1 MSSQLKLTDITK
13 KFEANTVN
21 EKVAL
26 DHLNLTVEPGQF
38 VTVLGSNG
46 SGKSTMFNVILG
58 SLFPDEGKV
67 YLGDKDIT
75 KLKDYKRALNIGCL
89 YQNPLRGTAPNLT
102 IEEKLDTICK
112 KIYHANG
119 VQLTANAV
127 KQAKQRVGV
136 VFDTCSFPEE
146 MTVASVGKL
155 MSYSYDS
162 WSPADF
168 EQRLA
173 QFQLPKSKT
182 VKDLSRG
189 MSMKLSLA
197 CALAHD
203 PDLLILDEATAGL
216 DPLARE
222 EALDILRGYMRDE
235 RHGILMSSHITSDLE
250 KIADY
255 IVCIDAGRIVFAVEK
270 DTITD
275 LAGIAHCRATDYPGE
290 LRSMRHPYGID
301 VLAPDRFAFAENFKN
316 IAVDK
321 ADIDVYMGM
330 MLKGEVR

>member
-1 MSSQLKLTDITK
+1 MNDLLRIRSLSKHYDGFDLRNVD
-13 KFEANTVN
+13 
-21 EKVAL
+21 
-26 DHLNLTVEPGQF
+26 LTVPAGSVVGF
-38 VTVLGSNG
+38 IGSNG
-46 SGKSTMFNVILG
+46 AGKTTTIKAILG
-58 SLFPDEGKV
+58 LIYPDAGSIEL
-67 YLGDKDIT
+67 LGQNVGEHAGSKAIKD
-75 KLKDYKRALNIGCL
+75 
-89 YQNPLRGTAPNLT
+89 
-102 IEEKLDTICK
+102 
-112 KIYHANG
+112 
-119 VQLTANAV
+119 
-127 KQAKQRVGV
+127 AKQRTGV

-203 PDLLILDEATAGL
+203 PDLLILDEATAGSTRS
-216 DPLARE
+216 PARKRSTSC
-222 EALDILRGYMRDE
+222 AATCA
-235 RHGILMSSHITSDLE
+235 MSATASSCPATSR
-250 KIADY
+250 ATSRRSPDY

-275 LAGIAHCRATDYPGE
+275 LAGIAHCRATDYERIAESGFFAPGE

>member
-1 MSSQLKLTDITK
+1 MNDLLRIRSLSKHYDGFDLRNVD
-13 KFEANTVN
+13 
-21 EKVAL
+21 
-26 DHLNLTVEPGQF
+26 LTVPAGSVVGF
-38 VTVLGSNG
+38 IGSNG
-46 SGKSTMFNVILG
+46 AGKTTTIKAILG
-58 SLFPDEGKV
+58 LIYPDAGSIEL
-67 YLGDKDIT
+67 LGQNVGEHAGSKAIKD
-75 KLKDYKRALNIGCL
+75 
-89 YQNPLRGTAPNLT
+89 
-102 IEEKLDTICK
+102 
-112 KIYHANG
+112 
-119 VQLTANAV
+119 
-127 KQAKQRVGV
+127 AKQRTGV

-235 RHGILMSSHITSDLE
+235 RTAARPTTSASPRAASSPPASCAACATPTASTYWLPTVSRSPRTSRTSPWTRPISMSTW
-250 KIADY
+250 A
-255 IVCIDAGRIVFAVEK
+255 
-270 DTITD
+270 
-275 LAGIAHCRATDYPGE
+275 
-290 LRSMRHPYGID
+290 
-301 VLAPDRFAFAENFKN
+301 
-316 IAVDK
+316 
-321 ADIDVYMGM
+321 
-330 MLKGEVR
+330 

>member
-1 MSSQLKLTDITK
+1 MNDLLRIRSLSKHYDGFDLRNVD
-13 KFEANTVN
+13 
-21 EKVAL
+21 
-26 DHLNLTVEPGQF
+26 LTVPAGSVVGF
-38 VTVLGSNG
+38 IGSNG
-46 SGKSTMFNVILG
+46 AGKTTTIKAILG
-58 SLFPDEGKV
+58 LIYPDAGSIEL
-67 YLGDKDIT
+67 LGQNVGEHAGSKAIKD
-75 KLKDYKRALNIGCL
+75 
-89 YQNPLRGTAPNLT
+89 
-102 IEEKLDTICK
+102 
-112 KIYHANG
+112 
-119 VQLTANAV
+119 
-127 KQAKQRVGV
+127 AKQRTGV

-275 LAGIAHCRATDYPGE
+275 LAGIARTAARPTTSASPRKASSPRRAACAT
-290 LRSMRHPYGID
+290 YGID

>member
-1 MSSQLKLTDITK
+1 MNDLLRIRSLSKHYDGFDLRNVD
-13 KFEANTVN
+13 
-21 EKVAL
+21 
-26 DHLNLTVEPGQF
+26 LTVPAGSVVGF
-38 VTVLGSNG
+38 IGSNG
-46 SGKSTMFNVILG
+46 AGKTTTIKAILG
-58 SLFPDEGKV
+58 LIYPDAGSIEL
-67 YLGDKDIT
+67 LGQNVGEHAGSKAIKD
-75 KLKDYKRALNIGCL
+75 
-89 YQNPLRGTAPNLT
+89 
-102 IEEKLDTICK
+102 
-112 KIYHANG
+112 
-119 VQLTANAV
+119 
-127 KQAKQRVGV
+127 AKQRTGV

-222 EALDILRGYMRDE
+222 EALNILRGYMRDE

-275 LAGIAHCRATDYPGE
+275 LAGIAHCRATDYAAHRRE
-290 LRSMRHPYGID
+290 RLLRPRPSCAACATPTASTYWLPTVSRSPRTSRTSPSTRPISMSTW
-301 VLAPDRFAFAENFKN
+301 A
-316 IAVDK
+316 
-321 ADIDVYMGM
+321 
-330 MLKGEVR
+330 

>member
-1 MSSQLKLTDITK
+1 
-13 KFEANTVN
+13 
-21 EKVAL
+21 
-26 DHLNLTVEPGQF
+26 
-38 VTVLGSNG
+38 
-46 SGKSTMFNVILG
+46 
-58 SLFPDEGKV
+58 
-67 YLGDKDIT
+67 
-75 KLKDYKRALNIGCL
+75 
-89 YQNPLRGTAPNLT
+89 
-102 IEEKLDTICK
+102 
-112 KIYHANG
+112 
-119 VQLTANAV
+119 
-127 KQAKQRVGV
+127 
-136 VFDTCSFPEE
+136 
-146 MTVASVGKL
+146 

-275 LAGIAHCRATDYPGE
+275 LAGIAHCRATDYERIAESGFFAPGE